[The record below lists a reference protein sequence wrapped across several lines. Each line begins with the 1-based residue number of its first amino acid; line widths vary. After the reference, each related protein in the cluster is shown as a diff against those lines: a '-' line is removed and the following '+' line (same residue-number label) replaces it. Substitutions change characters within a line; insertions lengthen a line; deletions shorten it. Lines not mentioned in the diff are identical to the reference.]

1 MAYFR
6 HKVPN
11 NIDRGVTTFLFD
23 NYYEYLDFIEQKRQE
38 IFNSPTSNAFRI
50 WQTDLTED
58 GVRKNIRNL
67 GINWFGTL
75 NENEV
80 INEIRQYQL
89 SENLVSELER
99 VQKESVKDFD
109 FNIQQKKQITFTSQE
124 IGIFS
129 FDLASLGLIRV
140 YEYYSD
146 LLKRAVD
153 GNLVRSYQT
162 GNGQMVF
169 YHIFVAEVPEHIL
182 EQKSGKLYS
191 PILKTN
197 VERKDAEMKVSD
209 DGSVYWVFP
218 FRKEIP
224 RHDVQRVQ
232 KKNENGSPKFTSTWK
247 KSFIYIP
254 IVDKVLPQV
263 DLIFVSS
270 FSYLNTPKTMFW
282 NAVAVNVVMNIL
294 SEANMKFRIYSGFAV
309 KWNANTK
316 ISGFIKIKDINDGL
330 DANIASILAADA
342 RNYRYNKFKCD
353 LCAAFDAGQ
362 DLSITK
368 DLGFP
373 INDTEFLK
381 NVLIE
386 TLKAKKDFGSSQED
400 TLNPRTKILLPSA
413 TSEQSCM
420 TVIRN
425 AIRQI
430 EGLAIQ
436 QP

>member
-11 NIDRGVTTFLFD
+11 SVRRGVTTFLFD
-23 NYYEYLDFIEQKRQE
+23 NYYEYLDFIEEKRQE
-38 IFNSPTSNAFRI
+38 IFNNPTSNAFQVWNGYFDNLPR
-50 WQTDLTED
+50 
-58 GVRKNIRNL
+58 RIRNE
-67 GINWFGTL
+67 GREWFGTTVEEEVT
-75 NENEV
+75 NEL
-80 INEIRQYQL
+80 RQYQL
-89 SENLVSELER
+89 SENLVSELQR
-99 VQKESVKDFD
+99 VQRESVKDFD

-197 VERKDAEMKVSD
+197 VERKDAEMKVSE

-254 IVDKVLPQV
+254 IVDKILPQV

-270 FSYLNTPKTMFW
+270 FSAYNTPNTMFW
-282 NAVAVNVVMNIL
+282 TAVAVNVVMNIL
-294 SEANMKFRIYSGFAV
+294 SEANMKFRIYGGLANEWNDNNKIVGF
-309 KWNANTK
+309 TK
-316 ISGFIKIKDINDGL
+316 VKDINDAL
-330 DANIASILAADA
+330 DANITSILSADA
-342 RNYRYNKFKCD
+342 RNFRYNGFKWY
-353 LCAAFDAGQ
+353 LGAAYDAGA
-362 DLSITK
+362 DASINS
-368 DLGFP
+368 GFGSV
-373 INDTEFLK
+373 INDTELLK
-381 NVLIE
+381 DVLID
-386 TLKAKKDFGSSQED
+386 TLKAKQDFGSSQED
-400 TLNPRTKILLPSA
+400 TLNPRTKIVIPSA
-413 TSEQSCM
+413 RNEESCM